1 MQYAQ
6 EKSGDERLNKSF
18 NSSSDP
24 FRLTMSHHVSP
35 RSTNRHS
42 LTHPDFTS
50 SNPHGLHALIT
61 GYHRADPGL
70 CWLLAEAA
78 WSSCSLWSW
87 SWDNGELL
95 LHRLTATC
103 PVSLQVCWSLEICPV
118 CPYHPLPS
126 PAIPCLCAQHF
137 PLRHPSNSAL
147 RCPWPPRTEKSW
159 NLAPG
164 SSPWVRWVSSLLVAN
179 GFKMLQNASKLALK
193 VVSTLAISGN
203 RCRLQLVNLWSRTS
217 GFELKEYP
225 NIYYIYITK
234 LYTTCSILKWDD
246 KIRQMGTTYRL

>member
-6 EKSGDERLNKSF
+6 EESGDERLNKSF
-18 NSSSDP
+18 NTSSDP

-35 RSTNRHS
+35 RSTYRHS

-50 SNPHGLHALIT
+50 SNPHGLHALIK

-70 CWLLAEAA
+70 CWLHLAEAA
-78 WSSCSLWSW
+78 WSSWSLWW

-95 LHRLTATC
+95 LHRITATC
-103 PVSLQVCWSLEICPV
+103 PISLCLAMLHVCCRFAAGLLISGNLPRL
-118 CPYHPLPS
+118 PLPS

-147 RCPWPPRTEKSW
+147 RCQWPPRTEKSW

-179 GFKMLQNASKLALK
+179 GFKMLQN
-193 VVSTLAISGN
+193 
-203 RCRLQLVNLWSRTS
+203 
-217 GFELKEYP
+217 
-225 NIYYIYITK
+225 
-234 LYTTCSILKWDD
+234 
-246 KIRQMGTTYRL
+246 